1 MEDTLAR
8 GEAVRK
14 MFAAIAP
21 CYDLLNRLLSF
32 GRDRF
37 WRRIACAQ
45 VHLPPGSLVLDVC
58 CGTADIAL
66 EVVRQFQDA
75 KVVGVDFCQ
84 EMLVLGRGKVGRAGF
99 EGRVHLQA
107 AEASALPFQDGS
119 FEAAFVAFGIRNVV
133 DYEKG
138 LAELRRVVKPG
149 GKVILLEFAMPEGR
163 LFGPVYRLY
172 FQRLLP
178 WIGHLISGHPFAYSY
193 LPASVLE
200 FPNAKA
206 LDELLLRVGFREVR
220 SFPLTGGVVAV
231 HIGIK

>member
-1 MEDTLAR
+1 MEDARAR
-8 GEAVRK
+8 GEAVRR

-21 CYDLLNRLLSF
+21 RYDLLNRLLSF

-37 WRRIACAQ
+37 WRRVACAQ
-45 VHLPPGSLVLDVC
+45 APLPPGSLALDVC
-58 CGTADIAL
+58 CGTADLAL
-66 EVVRQFQDA
+66 EIVRQFPDA

-84 EMLVLGRGKVGRAGF
+84 EMLALGRGKVGKGGGK
-99 EGRVHLQA
+99 GRIHLQA

-133 DYEKG
+133 DYTKG

-149 GKVILLEFAMPEGR
+149 GKVILLEFAMPQGR
-163 LFGPVYRLY
+163 LFRPVYRLY

-178 WIGHLISGHPFAYSY
+178 WIGRLISGHPFAYSY

-200 FPNAKA
+200 FPNPQA
-206 LDELLLRVGFREVR
+206 LDELLLQVGFREVR
-220 SFPLTGGVVAV
+220 SFPLTGGIVAV
-231 HIGIK
+231 HVGIK